1 MEQPVFEDS
10 RDSSSVTN
18 EFSAEGSGKDAGEN
32 TASARVGSPGA
43 QDELAS
49 VVDLGSGAGAAGFVG
64 KVSEVSW
71 IQRCREILFRQNSG
85 GIEISQR
92 DLDLHLIRAQHLN
105 YHMDD
110 FELLSVDEESVV
122 PLERPPLDTAV
133 ALSEAYF
140 DSLHNIFPFV
150 DADQYR
156 EIIQQYAYHT
166 PSASLDERRWLST
179 ANVIF
184 GLGSKWLHLTSPE
197 GQNLAEDHLMYYAR
211 ARGLGLDHRLSF
223 DHPTLE
229 QVQALGVLALYL
241 FVNNSI
247 ARFVRMPS
255 PQLVCSDTDI
265 WFRSWTILGHAIR
278 HATALGLQL
287 RVTAGSI
294 HESEKATRSRTW
306 FALYTLEITL
316 AEYTGRPC
324 SITAL
329 DISVPI
335 DVSYESAASLSP
347 DHQTEFL
354 VDSRDASL
362 SNLTRVT
369 GSPHTDKYAAHFPCR
384 IQLSF
389 LSHRIYSSLYSV
401 GGDMTWSD
409 VQDAVRQYNIE
420 LMHWESKLPVE
431 LTVLRTQQQIRS
443 ADPAIELAM
452 YYWSIRMILHR
463 PCLCNLEGRIVNE
476 SRTSRDFNQEAAV
489 ACIDAALALLRLM
502 PDSPNIGEA
511 YRILPWWSLLHY
523 VCQAAAVLILELC
536 LAAQH
541 CPSRVGEILDGLKKA
556 ISYLRMMSPAS
567 LSAYKAWRVCRQ
579 LMADATSRL
588 GIDTMSVPNDMPQP
602 PGWTAAYETSL
613 VKALD
618 DRKDSFFPGPL
629 LTW

>member
-1 MEQPVFEDS
+1 
-10 RDSSSVTN
+10 
-18 EFSAEGSGKDAGEN
+18 
-32 TASARVGSPGA
+32 VGSPGA

-71 IQRCREILFRQNSG
+71 IQRCREILFRQNPG

-110 FELLSVDEESVV
+110 FELLSIDEESLG
-122 PLERPPLDTAV
+122 PLDRPPLTTAV
-133 ALSEAYF
+133 ELSEAYF
-140 DSLHNIFPFV
+140 DSLHNVFPFV

-156 EIIQQYAYHT
+156 EIIQQYFRR
-166 PSASLDERRWLST
+166 PLSASWDERRWLST

-184 GLGSKWLHLTSPE
+184 GLGSKWLHLAVPE
-197 GQNLAEDHLMYYAR
+197 STYRAEDHLTYYAR
-211 ARGLGLDHRLSF
+211 ARALGLDHRLPF

-241 FVNNSI
+241 FINNSI
-247 ARFVRMPS
+247 ARFVSCCLFDWRL
-255 PQLVCSDTDI
+255 QKLT
-265 WFRSWTILGHAIR
+265 FARSWTILGHAIR

-294 HESEKATRSRTW
+294 RDSEKVTRSRTW
-306 FALYTLEITL
+306 FALYALEVTL

-335 DVSYESAASLSP
+335 DVLHESSVLNP
-347 DHQTEFL
+347 EKQTDFL
-354 VDSRDASL
+354 VDGMDTSL
-362 SNLTRVT
+362 SDPSQISVSPSSDRCPSYFSCRV
-369 GSPHTDKYAAHFPCR
+369 R
-384 IQLSF
+384 LSF

-409 VQDAVRQYNIE
+409 VQDAVRQFNIE
-420 LMHWESKLPVE
+420 LIHWRSMLPVE
-431 LTVLRTQQQIRS
+431 LTVLRTQQPIIS
-443 ADPAIELAM
+443 SDSGIELTM
-452 YYWSIRMILHR
+452 YYWSVQMILHR

-476 SRTSRDFNQEAAV
+476 SRASRDFNQEAAV
-489 ACIDAALALLRLM
+489 ACVDAALALLRLI

-523 VCQAAAVLILELC
+523 VCQTAAVLILELC

-541 CPSRVGEILDGLKKA
+541 CPLRVREILEGLKKA
-556 ISYLRMMSPAS
+556 ISYLRMMSRVS
-567 LSAYKAWRVCRQ
+567 LSAYKAWRVCWQ
-579 LMADATSRL
+579 LMADSTLRL
-588 GIDTMSVPNDMPQP
+588 GIDTMDVPSDTPAP
-602 PGWTAAYETSL
+602 SGWTEAYETSL
-613 VKALD
+613 MQALD
-618 DRKDSFFPGPL
+618 DRRDGRFLIPSP
-629 LTW
+629 TW